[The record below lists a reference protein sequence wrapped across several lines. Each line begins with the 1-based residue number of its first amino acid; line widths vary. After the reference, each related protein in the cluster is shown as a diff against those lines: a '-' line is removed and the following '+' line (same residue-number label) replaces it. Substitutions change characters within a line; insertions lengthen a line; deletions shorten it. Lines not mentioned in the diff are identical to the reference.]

1 MWHACEK
8 PLKTQICGWKS
19 RTSYLSVSLTRRA
32 ADAFVPVLR
41 ECMTW
46 TNTDWSFSCLKD
58 MGWWSSGVCCDLSRL
73 SPRLFHVLTMQT
85 WLLLQW
91 VSVCP
96 AGHPPVSNFPLENP
110 CLAHTSPMTFMMSLT
125 SFLPSAFQTQFIQV
139 GSVYLGN
146 INEKLELLSDVGLM
160 MVQVT
165 IFFPFE
171 KMSWSSLLLFATLL
185 LWHVKGSML
194 EDQTSSGFHVITCGV
209 CLWTFLKSP
218 GLFLD

>member
-96 AGHPPVSNFPLENP
+96 AGRPPVSNFPLENP

-165 IFFPFE
+165 IFF
-171 KMSWSSLLLFATLL
+171 LLRKCLGAVCCFLL
-185 LWHVKGSML
+185 RWFCDMWRGP
-194 EDQTSSGFHVITCGV
+194 C
-209 CLWTFLKSP
+209 
-218 GLFLD
+218 